1 LAGPPPINSCA
12 KQLQAHPPPRT
23 THNMLCPLCLLLS
36 GLGQAAAYASG
47 FQPDSTSDQ
56 PFVCDYRSLAW
67 EFAKKVQP
75 SHDATL
81 TFDALMLGSLCNQ
94 TRPPP
99 APALPTGL
107 STAVTNPAGCS
118 IYVSAAHGS
127 DSHDG
132 KTSKTAKATVGAGIE
147 ATRKVGGATR
157 TLCVGG
163 GTYYLTGPL
172 SLTAAD
178 SGLTIQGEAPGRT
191 WISGATELPKLTWEK
206 YIVAPAVTGSL
217 NALQDTNNQQGCDA
231 NSTAPT
237 AAGGCGCSHA
247 STAAQ
252 CEAKCQAMGAAAC
265 KSYAWSPA
273 AGNGR
278 WSERCCIHADDVWK
292 PFTGSGSKGHVCG
305 KWVGA
310 VPAKNVWKATLP
322 AGHPKLPA
330 GVQLRVGGV
339 RSSRA
344 RFPDSNPELEFW
356 PRGWVP
362 NAQTWL
368 PAKPPKS
375 QPQFVRVLNRQI
387 QVSAASPLL
396 RGPL

>member
-1 LAGPPPINSCA
+1 MAGPPPINSCA

-237 AAGGCGCSHA
+237 AAGGVWLLARLDGGAVRSEVPGDGCRRLQVVRVVARSGQRPLERALLHPRRRRVEAFHRLRLQGARLWQVGRRCACQKRLEGDPAGRPPQVA
-247 STAAQ
+247 SRSAAARGWGAVLARALSRFQ
-252 CEAKCQAMGAAAC
+252 PGARVLAPRMGAERADLAARE
-265 KSYAWSPA
+265 AP
-273 AGNGR
+273 
-278 WSERCCIHADDVWK
+278 
-292 PFTGSGSKGHVCG
+292 
-305 KWVGA
+305 
-310 VPAKNVWKATLP
+310 
-322 AGHPKLPA
+322 
-330 GVQLRVGGV
+330 
-339 RSSRA
+339 
-344 RFPDSNPELEFW
+344 
-356 PRGWVP
+356 
-362 NAQTWL
+362 
-368 PAKPPKS
+368 
-375 QPQFVRVLNRQI
+375 
-387 QVSAASPLL
+387 
-396 RGPL
+396 